1 MANTY
6 TVTIDSMRTL
16 SNPEGFVTDIDFTV
30 SRTDGTHTATI
41 RDNLRFSPTE
51 NQMTTPYSSLTQ
63 AEVLSWIN
71 EKTQNL
77 INHYA
82 NVDNQIYG
90 LNNPPV
96 VPVATAL
103 PW

>member
-6 TVTIDSMRTL
+6 TVTINSMCTL
-16 SNPEGFVTDIDFTV
+16 PNPEGFVTDVNFTV
-30 SRTDGTHTATI
+30 SGTDGTHTATI
-41 RDNLRFSPTE
+41 RDNIRFSPSQNT
-51 NQMTTPYSSLTQ
+51 MTVPYASLTQ
-63 AEVLSWIN
+63 AEVLGWIN
-71 EKTQNL
+71 AETQNL

-82 NVDNQIYG
+82 NVDGQI
-90 LNNPPV
+90 NSIVNPPV

>member
-6 TVTIDSMRTL
+6 TVTINSMRTL
-16 SNPEGFVTDIDFTV
+16 SNPEGFVTDVMFTV
-30 SRTDGTHTATI
+30 SGTDGTHTASI
-41 RDNLRFSPTE
+41 QDNLRFNPS
-51 NQMTTPYSSLTQ
+51 NDFMSIPYSSLTQ
-63 AEVLSWIN
+63 AEVLAWIN
-71 EKTQNL
+71 AETQNL

-82 NVDNQIYG
+82 NIDGQI
-90 LNNPPV
+90 NSIVNPPV

>member
-6 TVTIDSMRTL
+6 TVTINSMRTL
-16 SNPEGFVTDIDFTV
+16 PNPQGFVTDVMFTV
-30 SRTDGTHTATI
+30 SGTDGTHTASI
-41 RDNLRFSPTE
+41 QDSLRFNPS
-51 NQMTTPYSSLTQ
+51 NDSMSIPYSSLTQ
-63 AEVLSWIN
+63 AQVLAWIN
-71 EKTQNL
+71 AETQNL

-82 NVDNQIYG
+82 NIDGQI
-90 LNNPPV
+90 NSIVNPPV

>member
-6 TVTIDSMRTL
+6 TVTINSMRTL
-16 SNPEGFVTDIDFTV
+16 PNPEGFVTDVDFTV
-30 SRTDGTHTATI
+30 SGTDGTHTAMI
-41 RDNLRFSPTE
+41 RDNIRFSPTQ
-51 NQMTTPYSSLTQ
+51 NTMTTPYSSLTQ

-71 EKTQNL
+71 AETQNL

-82 NVDNQIYG
+82 NVDGQI
-90 LNNPPV
+90 NSIVNPPV

>member
-6 TVTIDSMRTL
+6 TVTINSMRTL
-16 SNPEGFVTDIDFTV
+16 PNPEGFVTDVDFTV
-30 SRTDGTHTATI
+30 SGTDGTHTASI
-41 RDNLRFSPTE
+41 QDSLRFNPSQNT
-51 NQMTTPYSSLTQ
+51 MTVPYASLTQ
-63 AEVLSWIN
+63 AEVLGWIN
-71 EKTQNL
+71 AETQNL

-82 NVDNQIYG
+82 NVDGQI
-90 LNNPPV
+90 NSIVNPPV